1 MPAHFSQK
9 SKSIHTMYYSQ
20 CLSLM
25 ANIFMVGTIKLLT
38 CILKVYTSFKNHN
51 LILWEIYILC
61 CDCIN
66 PLLPSH
72 TSDPILSFFSFFFLF
87 PPIIHILCCNYT
99 LAWGL
104 PWNVIHPTRVMSL
117 NKTDSSSPKSYHIL
131 IDPQLVHW
139 FLAYLLHSMLVP
151 WWIHAGSML
160 KFCLAC
166 VCPGL
171 AILSQLLN
179 SWAKLSFSVWKSLFP
194 WVHHLWHLEYFSSNF
209 SEDP

>member
-9 SKSIHTMYYSQ
+9 SKSIHTIYYLQ

-38 CILKVYTSFKNHN
+38 YILKVYTNFKNHN

-72 TSDPILSFFSFFFLF
+72 TSDPILRFFISFSLF

-117 NKTDSSSPKSYHIL
+117 NKTDSLSPKSYHIL
-131 IDPQLVHW
+131 IAPQLVHW
-139 FLAYLLHSMLVP
+139 FLAYLLHSMLGP
-151 WWIHAGSML
+151 CW
-160 KFCLAC
+160 
-166 VCPGL
+166 
-171 AILSQLLN
+171 
-179 SWAKLSFSVWKSLFP
+179 
-194 WVHHLWHLEYFSSNF
+194 NF
-209 SEDP
+209 V